1 FCNGHPKDG
10 TTLEDLVIKVISP
23 LDSHFENYAHDQA
36 CINHTLEAD
45 GCVLVKLGEHKRL
58 WDELTTF
65 IKTDRFLK
73 QNSGQRPEQEHLLRE
88 KQMENM
94 EREKRLRTDFEA
106 LFAEADVYAIG
117 TKLPKKS
124 ATPSAIVEEAYK
136 YVIENTF
143 AKLNMLKATPGEVL
157 RELQAVLVADD
168 IAQIG
173 RDLQADECN
182 PEATREVEQY
192 VTLKVERN
200 EPVYLRDIVAHF
212 GKRPYGWPDN
222 EILLLTARLGLA
234 GKLSFSTQGT
244 DLAL

>member
-1 FCNGHPKDG
+1 
-10 TTLEDLVIKVISP
+10 
-23 LDSHFENYAHDQA
+23 
-36 CINHTLEAD
+36 
-45 GCVLVKLGEHKRL
+45 
-58 WDELTTF
+58 
-65 IKTDRFLK
+65 
-73 QNSGQRPEQEHLLRE
+73 
-88 KQMENM
+88 M
-94 EREKRLRTDFEA
+94 
-106 LFAEADVYAIG
+106 FAEADVYAIG

-143 AKLNMLKATPGEVL
+143 AKLNMLKATHGEVL

-173 RDLQADECN
+173 LDLQADECN

-234 GKLSFSTQGT
+234 GKLSLVPGAQIWR
-244 DLAL
+244 